1 MHYVRRVAVAS
12 DDLKWHVETR
22 KTPYVMHPEELC
34 HSKDHAC
41 ISQRIV
47 RVIKIM

>member
-1 MHYVRRVAVAS
+1 MHDVRHTAVAS
-12 DDLKWHVETR
+12 DDLKWHIETR
-22 KTPYVMHPEELC
+22 KTLYVMHPKELY
-34 HSKDHAC
+34 HSKDHAR